1 MTAKYNSDPYVIAIR
16 RQISRRIS
24 VNPTLALVP
33 DDFIKKML
41 KEEAEY
47 KAEFYPESAEA
58 PGKQ

>member
-33 DDFIKKML
+33 DDFIKNIL

-47 KAEFYPESAEA
+47 KAEFYPELT
-58 PGKQ
+58 